1 MVLPGAYDFCSHY
14 CLFYFIA
21 TTTQVIVP
29 EKYRGDFEDIQ
40 NRFAQ
45 LFDEVA
51 EILEN
56 EEFVTIERLKRFVS
70 RIPEMKDSLD
80 NAHTISDIID
90 IIQEHSS
97 FTCCSYLKGVARRFN
112 VSAVTE
118 KIEKYY
124 QFVSE
129 FCQYELTQHIYMKP
143 FLTAK
148 SMTFSPSTTITF
160 KLQWHPFKKT
170 LSDIQ
175 SLLRQAFLEQSV
187 YVHIVVI
194 RGGSVR
200 VICCAPQYLMTE
212 LVRLAQ
218 KNRELLVE
226 SSVTYLRVGDTIVVD
241 TSDQNEVRICYHRN
255 CVTFNFHYQIS
266 LVEDLV
272 FQLTIA
278 LQLKYE
284 KVTLSGPA
292 VRKRLRE

>member
-1 MVLPGAYDFCSHY
+1 MS
-14 CLFYFIA
+14 
-21 TTTQVIVP
+21 
-29 EKYRGDFEDIQ
+29 ERYRRDFEDIQ
-40 NRFAQ
+40 DRFAQ

-51 EILEN
+51 EILES
-56 EEFVTIERLKRFVS
+56 EESVTIERLKRFVS
-70 RIPEMKDSLD
+70 RIPEMNDSLD
-80 NAHTISDIID
+80 NTHTISDVID
-90 IIQEHSS
+90 LIQKHSS
-97 FTCCSYLKGVARRFN
+97 FTCCSHLKGVARRFN

-129 FCQYELTQHIYMKP
+129 FCQHELTHHIYMKP

-148 SMTFSPSTTITF
+148 SINFTPSTTITF
-160 KLQWHPFKKT
+160 KLRWSPAEKT

-175 SLLRQAFLEQSV
+175 HLLQQAFDEQNV
-187 YVHIVVI
+187 YVHIVVV

-241 TSDQNEVRICYHRN
+241 TTDQNEVRICY
-255 CVTFNFHYQIS
+255 
-266 LVEDLV
+266 
-272 FQLTIA
+272 
-278 LQLKYE
+278 
-284 KVTLSGPA
+284 
-292 VRKRLRE
+292 RKM

>member
-1 MVLPGAYDFCSHY
+1 M
-14 CLFYFIA
+14 
-21 TTTQVIVP
+21 P
-29 EKYRGDFEDIQ
+29 EMYRSDFEDIQ

-56 EEFVTIERLKRFVS
+56 EESVTIERMKKYIS

-97 FTCCSYLKGVARRFN
+97 FISCTYLKGVAGRFN
-112 VSAVTE
+112 VSAVNE

-124 QFVSE
+124 QFVNK
-129 FCQYELTQHIYMKP
+129 FCQYELTQHMYMKP
-143 FLTAK
+143 FLTAN
-148 SMTFSPSTTITF
+148 SFTPSTTVTF
-160 KLQWHPFKKT
+160 KLRWSPAKKT

-175 SLLRQAFLEQSV
+175 HLLQQAFDEQSV
-187 YVHIVVI
+187 YVHIVVV

-255 CVTFNFHYQIS
+255 CVTFDFYNQIS

-278 LQLKYE
+278 LQLKGE
-284 KVTLSGPA
+284 NVAFSRPT
-292 VRKRLRE
+292 VRKRKRMKE

>member
-1 MVLPGAYDFCSHY
+1 MPG
-14 CLFYFIA
+14 
-21 TTTQVIVP
+21 
-29 EKYRGDFEDIQ
+29 KYRRDFEDIQ
-40 NRFAQ
+40 DRFAQ

-56 EEFVTIERLKRFVS
+56 EESVTIERLKRFVS
-70 RIPEMKDSLD
+70 RIPEMNHLLD
-80 NAHTISDIID
+80 NAHSTISDIID
-90 IIQEHSS
+90 IVQEHSS
-97 FTCCSYLKGVARRFN
+97 ITCCTHLKGVARRFN
-112 VSAVTE
+112 ISAVTE

-129 FCQYELTQHIYMKP
+129 FCQYELTHHIYMKP

-148 SMTFSPSTTITF
+148 STNFTPSTTITF
-160 KLQWHPFKKT
+160 KLRWSPNDKT
-170 LSDIQ
+170 LSNIME
-175 SLLRQAFLEQSV
+175 LLQQAFDEQNI
-187 YVHIVVI
+187 YVHIVVV

-226 SSVTYLRVGDTIVVD
+226 SSVTYPRVGDTIVVD
-241 TSDQNEVRICYHRN
+241 TGDQNEVRICYHRN
-255 CVTFNFHYQIS
+255 CVTFDFHLQIS

-278 LQLKYE
+278 LQLKSE
-284 KVTLSGPA
+284 KVALSGPT
-292 VRKRLRE
+292 VRRE